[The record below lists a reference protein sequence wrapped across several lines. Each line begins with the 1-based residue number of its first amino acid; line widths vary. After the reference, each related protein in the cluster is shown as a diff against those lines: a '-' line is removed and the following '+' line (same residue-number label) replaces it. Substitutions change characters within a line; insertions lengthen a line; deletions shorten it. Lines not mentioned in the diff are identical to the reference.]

1 MKQVTKQQII
11 GATLVVMGA
20 AYLILKLLVWAID
33 SSTYL

>member
-1 MKQVTKQQII
+1 MKQISKQQVI
-11 GATLVVMGA
+11 GATLILIGA